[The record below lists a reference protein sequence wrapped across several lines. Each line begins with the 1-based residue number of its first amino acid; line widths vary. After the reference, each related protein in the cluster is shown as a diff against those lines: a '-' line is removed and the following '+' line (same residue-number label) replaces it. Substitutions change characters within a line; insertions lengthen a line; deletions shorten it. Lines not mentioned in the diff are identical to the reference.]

1 MTIDIK
7 TVHKISRLARIKIE
21 EDSLESLK
29 TDLNHILGWVEQLS
43 EVNTSN
49 IQPLYSMAL
58 DNMPRRE
65 DQITDGN
72 YPEAI
77 LANAPEAEFGM
88 FVVPKV
94 VE

>member
-7 TVHKISRLARIKIE
+7 IVHRISKLARIKIPE
-21 EDSLESLK
+21 ADVDSLK
-29 TDLNHILGWVEQLS
+29 GDLNRILGWIEQLS
-43 EVNTSN
+43 EVNTDN
-49 IQPLYSMAL
+49 IQPLYNISL
-58 DNMPRRE
+58 KNMPRRE

-72 YPEAI
+72 YPNAI

-88 FVVPKV
+88 FIVPKV

>member
-7 TVHKISRLARIKIE
+7 IVHRISKLARIKIPE
-21 EDSLESLK
+21 ADVDSLK
-29 TDLNHILGWVEQLS
+29 GDLNRILGWIEQLS
-43 EVNTSN
+43 EVNTDN
-49 IQPLYSMAL
+49 IQPLYNISL
-58 DNMPRRE
+58 KNMPRRE

-72 YPEAI
+72 YPNAI

>member
-1 MTIDIK
+1 MTIDTQ
-7 TVHKISRLARIKIE
+7 TVHKISRLARIKISE
-21 EDSLESLK
+21 TDIDALK
-29 TDLNHILGWVEQLS
+29 IDLNRILGWIEQLS
-43 EVNTSN
+43 EVNTDN
-49 IQPLYSMAL
+49 TKPLYNMSL
-58 DNMPRRE
+58 ENMPRRD
-65 DQITDGN
+65 DQITDGD

>member
-7 TVHKISRLARIKIE
+7 TVHKISKLARIKIE
-21 EDSLESLK
+21 ETNLEALK
-29 TDLNHILGWVEQLS
+29 ADLNHILRWVEQLS

-49 IQPLYSMAL
+49 IQPLYNMSL
-58 DNMPRRE
+58 ENMPRRE
-65 DQITDGN
+65 DQVTDGN

>member
-7 TVHKISRLARIKIE
+7 TVHKISRLARIKIPE
-21 EDSLESLK
+21 ENIESLK
-29 TDLNHILGWVEQLS
+29 EDLNRILGWIEQLS
-43 EVNTSN
+43 EVNTDD
-49 IQPLYSMAL
+49 IQPLYNLSL
-58 DNMPRRE
+58 ENMPRRE
-65 DQITDGN
+65 DQINDGG

-77 LANAPEAEFGM
+77 LANAPDAEFGM

>member
-21 EDSLESLK
+21 EESLESLK